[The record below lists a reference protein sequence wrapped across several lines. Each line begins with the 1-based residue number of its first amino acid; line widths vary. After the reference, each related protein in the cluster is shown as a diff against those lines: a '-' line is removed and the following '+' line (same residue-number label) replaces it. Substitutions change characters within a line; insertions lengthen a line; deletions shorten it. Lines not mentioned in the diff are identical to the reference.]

1 MRKAGFSEDDIK
13 EIYNNKL
20 QQLVHPSGIKF
31 SMPENDFVFGLDL
44 ITNGY
49 YDQATQSIRI
59 NASGERT
66 KQQMLETILHE
77 LKHREDFNNIIFLD
91 PTISSIYPTLVKYA
105 KKNYEI
111 NNTIL
116 KKSLDDLDMTKF
128 LVKNPNYFK
137 YLFEINPNFCVVA
150 PEISVYSSRVVN
162 WNPKIQNPFIKF
174 GSRKLLNF
182 VKKTMLL
189 SLRRL

>member
-1 MRKAGFSEDDIK
+1 MRKAGFSEDEIK

-20 QQLVHPSGIKF
+20 QQLIHPSKIKF
-31 SMPENDFVFGLDL
+31 STPENDFAFGSDL

-59 NASGERT
+59 NTSGERT

-77 LKHREDFNNIIFLD
+77 LKHREDFNNIIFINL
-91 PTISSIYPTLVKYA
+91 TISSIYPTLGKYA

-116 KKSLDDLDMTKF
+116 KK
-128 LVKNPNYFK
+128 
-137 YLFEINPNFCVVA
+137 I
-150 PEISVYSSRVVN
+150 
-162 WNPKIQNPFIKF
+162 F
-174 GSRKLLNF
+174 G
-182 VKKTMLL
+182 
-189 SLRRL
+189 